1 MNREGLTRIYITDLP
16 MKVYFTDGN
25 TSREACIG
33 IIPSID
39 LENDQLVSLRD
50 DIKLASDKK
59 ER

>member
-1 MNREGLTRIYITDLP
+1 MTSSYNADLP
-16 MKVYFTDGN
+16 MKVYFTDGA

-33 IIPSID
+33 IIPRVD